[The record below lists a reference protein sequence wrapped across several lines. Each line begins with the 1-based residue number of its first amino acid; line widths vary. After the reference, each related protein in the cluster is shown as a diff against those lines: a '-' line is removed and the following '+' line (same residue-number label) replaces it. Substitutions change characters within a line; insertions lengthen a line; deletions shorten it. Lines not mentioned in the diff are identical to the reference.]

1 MARLKLKPR
10 NPSPPSEAVERAAQA
25 LRDIPATTRRAHRKP
40 APGMP
45 EKPGFV
51 GPGNAR
57 GTPGY
62 AGQGEPSHYR
72 PEYIPLM
79 YAFFDRDPWEVVE
92 DAKGTPRMMP
102 KDKLPTMQRF
112 ARQIGYSTDTLH
124 KWADKFPEFGAAYAE
139 CKEMQKAFIMES
151 GGLTLNGGFAA
162 FMLRCN
168 HGMRD
173 EAPKEEAPD
182 DTITEILIKVDNGPH
197 RN

>member
-10 NPSPPSEAVERAAQA
+10 NPSPPPEAVERAAQA
-25 LRDIPATTRRAHRKP
+25 LRDIPATARRAHRKP

-45 EKPGFV
+45 PKPGFV

-112 ARQIGYSTDTLH
+112 ARQIGYSTCTLQ
-124 KWADKFPEFGAAYAE
+124 KWADLFPDFGAAYAE

-173 EAPKEEAPD
+173 EAPKEETVD
-182 DTITEILIKVDNGPH
+182 DTITEIVIKVDNGPH

>member
-1 MARLKLKPR
+1 M
-10 NPSPPSEAVERAAQA
+10 PP
-25 LRDIPATTRRAHRKP
+25 
-40 APGMP
+40 
-45 EKPGFV
+45 KPGFV

-112 ARQIGYSTDTLH
+112 ARQIGYSTDTLQ
-124 KWADKFPEFGAAYAE
+124 KWAEKFPEFGAAYAE

-173 EAPKEEAPD
+173 DAPKEDAVD
-182 DTITEILIKVDNGPH
+182 DTITEILIKVDNGPN

>member
-10 NPSPPSEAVERAAQA
+10 NPSPPPAPVDPAAQA
-25 LRDIPATTRRAHRKP
+25 LRDIPATTRRSHRKP

-45 EKPGFV
+45 PKPGFV

-57 GTPGY
+57 GLPGY

-79 YAFFDRDPWEVVE
+79 YAFFDRDPWEIVLN
-92 DAKGTPRMMP
+92 AKGSQQLIP

-112 ARQIGYSTDTLH
+112 ARQIGYSTCTLQ
-124 KWADKFPEFGAAYAE
+124 KWADLFPEFGAAYAE
-139 CKEMQKAFIMES
+139 CKEMQKAFILES

-182 DTITEILIKVDNGPH
+182 DTITEIVIKVDNGPH

>member
-10 NPSPPSEAVERAAQA
+10 NPSPPPEPVSAATQA

-45 EKPGFV
+45 PKPGFV

-112 ARQIGYSTDTLH
+112 ARQIGYSTDTLQ
-124 KWADKFPEFGAAYAE
+124 KWADKFPDFGAAYAE
-139 CKEMQKAFIMES
+139 CKEMQKAFILES

-173 EAPKEEAPD
+173 EAPKEDAPD
-182 DTITEILIKVDNGPH
+182 DTITEIVIKVDNGPH

>member
-10 NPSPPSEAVERAAQA
+10 NPSPPPAPVDPAAQA
-25 LRDIPATTRRAHRKP
+25 LRDIPATARRSHRKP

-45 EKPGFV
+45 PKPGFV

-57 GTPGY
+57 GLPGY

-112 ARQIGYSTDTLH
+112 ARQIGYSTCTLQ
-124 KWADKFPEFGAAYAE
+124 KWADLFPEFGAAYAE

-173 EAPKEEAPD
+173 EAPKEETVD
-182 DTITEILIKVDNGPH
+182 DTITEIVIKVDNGPH

>member
-10 NPSPPSEAVERAAQA
+10 KPSPPPEAVERAAQA
-25 LRDIPATTRRAHRKP
+25 LRDIPATTRRSHRKP

-45 EKPGFV
+45 PKPGFV

-72 PEYIPLM
+72 SEYIGLM
-79 YAFFDRDPWEVVE
+79 YEFFDRDPWEVVE

-112 ARQIGYSTDTLH
+112 ARQIGYSTDTLQ

-182 DTITEILIKVDNGPH
+182 DTITEIVIKVDNGPH

>member
-10 NPSPPSEAVERAAQA
+10 NPSPPPEPVPAATQA

-45 EKPGFV
+45 PKPGFV

-79 YAFFDRDPWEVVE
+79 YEFFDRDPWEVVA

-112 ARQIGYSTDTLH
+112 ARQIGYSTDTLQ

-173 EAPKEEAPD
+173 EAPKEETVD
-182 DTITEILIKVDNGPH
+182 DTITEIVIKVDNGPH